1 MRNASSRGGTGSSGY
16 TRSARSHSRS
26 LPCRPDVATSPR
38 AAITSSIWFTF
49 RWFVHP
55 DERHGTTH
63 VSGSSPA
70 TSGPSTSRRA
80 RMSRRHASLAMT
92 QSCTE
97 RCQPTSRSTSRR
109 AAISARNSATSS
121 AGRIIR
127 LISTRARP
135 DSAAASSSGA
145 NPDPRRLHRTSSA
158 FARHRGGRVVLQ
170 QPQALDRADQVTR
183 PVRREQ
189 LRPHCDPPR
198 LEARELA
205 NLGDP
210 ASHRADPTAPRSR
223 VRAGVAGARRRS
235 GASRWRTSR
244 SGTGRSRGAAPGST
258 RGRSR

>member
-16 TRSARSHSRS
+16 TRSARSQSRS

-49 RWFVHP
+49 RWFVQP

-127 LISTRARP
+127 LTSTRARP

-145 NPDPRRLHRTSSA
+145 NPDPRRLHSTSSALRATAVVGSFCSSPRRWTVPIRSRGRSAVSSCARTAIRRAWRRVSWRTSSTRRA
-158 FARHRGGRVVLQ
+158 IEPTLRRRAARPGRG
-170 QPQALDRADQVTR
+170 
-183 PVRREQ
+183 
-189 LRPHCDPPR
+189 
-198 LEARELA
+198 
-205 NLGDP
+205 
-210 ASHRADPTAPRSR
+210 
-223 VRAGVAGARRRS
+223 RRRS
-235 GASRWRTSR
+235 ASIWRFEVANEQIGHRAKSWRSAGQYSR
-244 SGTGRSRGAAPGST
+244 PK
-258 RGRSR
+258 